1 MIPPATPAV
10 SHVGV
15 RQEVVMCRWLAYS
28 GSPVNLEDLLY
39 KPENS
44 LVVQSRHSQLGAE
57 PTNGDGFGVGW
68 YGGLD
73 TPGLFHST
81 LPAWNDRNLRELA
94 AHASAGR
101 VFAHIRASTGS
112 AVQETNCHPFRHG
125 TWLWMHN
132 GALADFALVKRDL
145 VLAVAPELFPEI
157 EGSTDSEVFFHLA
170 LTFGLEQDPPAALA
184 RAVALIEE
192 TGHRHGVDLP
202 IQMTVATTDG
212 DTTWA
217 FRYSSVGRSRS
228 LFHSTD
234 VGVLKEQYPDHPV
247 LHDLSDESRL
257 VVSEPLG
264 SLRGAWQ
271 EVPESTCVVVRG
283 ASIEMMPFEPRG

>member
-1 MIPPATPAV
+1 MD
-10 SHVGV
+10 
-15 RQEVVMCRWLAYS
+15 QEVVMCRWLAYS

-68 YGGLD
+68 YGARE
-73 TPGLFHST
+73 TPGVFHST
-81 LPAWNDRNLRELA
+81 LPAWNDRNLRELS
-94 AHASAGR
+94 AHAVAGQ

-125 TWLWMHN
+125 RWLWMHN
-132 GALADFALVKRDL
+132 GALADFPVVKRDL

-170 LTFGLEQDPPAALA
+170 LTFGLEQDPPAAVA

-192 TGHRHGVDLP
+192 TGRRHRIAFPV
-202 IQMTVATTDG
+202 QMTVATTDG
-212 DTTWA
+212 ETTWA
-217 FRYSSVGRSRS
+217 FRYSTEGRSRS

-234 VGVLKEQYPDHPV
+234 VGMLKEQYPDHPL
-247 LHDLSDESRL
+247 LHDLSDETRL

-264 SLRGAWQ
+264 SLHGAWR
-271 EVPESTCVVVRG
+271 EVPESSCLVVRG
-283 ASIEMMPFEPRG
+283 GHEELLPFGPQD